1 MATTEYHK
9 GREGARRE
17 LDKIKNIK
25 YDNNTIA
32 NINISRDKLESIAGS
47 LGVDYVGKRDDELRD
62 SIQTAISKRS
72 YP

>member
-32 NINISRDKLESIAGS
+32 NTNISRDKLESIAGS
-47 LGVDYVGKRDDELRD
+47 LGVDYVGKSDDELRD

>member
-47 LGVDYVGKRDDELRD
+47 LGVDYVGKLDDELRD